1 MEKVI
6 KDVEQGADLA
16 LKEGYVPTRSKN
28 AKSAADKGPWVT
40 DTIALG
46 VKTGIYCG
54 PFDDC
59 PKTATV
65 NSIQTAPKPRGK
77 VRIIM
82 NQSSPKGKSV
92 NDFIKKD
99 MPLADDQFIDIH
111 TEDPKFNANS
121 NNNGGNKTNSNN
133 NGQEHN
139 YEEFDDVMFDMTT
152 PNNAGGGR
160 SGNSKVNKNS
170 GHPQTPFNNQQNGG
184 VYINE

>member
-1 MEKVI
+1 MLQRLEEIVSVPIDPLPPDFPFKAAVPEVPILKHYDRPAPESFWKRFPKDKNRHKGSPFKINTGALRDWVERSNPSTTTEVLMEKVI

-16 LKEGYVPTRSKN
+16 LKDGYVPTKSKN

-65 NSIQTAPKPRGK
+65 NSLQTAPKPRGK

-82 NQSSPKGKSV
+82 NQS
-92 NDFIKKD
+92 
-99 MPLADDQFIDIH
+99 
-111 TEDPKFNANS
+111 
-121 NNNGGNKTNSNN
+121 
-133 NGQEHN
+133 
-139 YEEFDDVMFDMTT
+139 T
-152 PNNAGGGR
+152 PPTWVACGTFSGR
-160 SGNSKVNKNS
+160 
-170 GHPQTPFNNQQNGG
+170 
-184 VYINE
+184 